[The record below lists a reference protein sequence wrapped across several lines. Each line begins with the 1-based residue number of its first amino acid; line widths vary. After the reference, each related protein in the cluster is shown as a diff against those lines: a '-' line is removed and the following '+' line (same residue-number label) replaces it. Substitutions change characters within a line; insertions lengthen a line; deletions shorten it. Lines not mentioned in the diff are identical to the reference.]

1 MAKKSVA
8 IKDPKAEDTTVAG
21 NEGAEKN
28 QSVSF
33 SNAPTFRVI
42 TGSYEHNLLCV
53 SLALVKGSE
62 VFNPVFHFTPHS
74 QSIRC
79 LASTKRYLVSGS
91 NDEHI
96 RIYDLQ
102 KRKEL
107 GTLLHHSGSITCLS
121 FFASK
126 WLLSGAGD
134 GKLCLWRVKDW
145 EVLSEMKG
153 HKGEINDVSIHPT
166 GKIALSVGSDRTIRL
181 WNLMTGKKASILKV
195 KREPLKVQWTPDG
208 THFVVAFDRSVAI
221 YSAES
226 SEVVQEETFTSPIH
240 HMEIV
245 KVGSSDDDDVYVARS
260 HSNGKI
266 IFTKLSAFLEGDTEP
281 TFELVG
287 HASRVKQ
294 FDLFYHQP
302 TENYYLASV
311 SSDGKL
317 VVWDMAVQDQVAVY
331 NTGDR
336 LNCCLCVPEEVE
348 KAETMKKRAHPDDEN
363 ASEPDDTDYSES
375 EAELPPKKKKNKKT
389 KKSKISVELE

>member
-1 MAKKSVA
+1 MAKKSVE
-8 IKDPKAEDTTVAG
+8 INDPKSEDAAAVVAKKQP
-21 NEGAEKN
+21 A
-28 QSVSF
+28 SL

-53 SLALVKGSE
+53 SLALVRGSE
-62 VFNPVFHFTPHS
+62 VFNPIFHFTPHS

-166 GKIALSVGSDRTIRL
+166 GKIALSVGNDKTIRL
-181 WNLMTGKKASILKV
+181 WNMMTGKKASVLKV
-195 KREPLKVQWTPDG
+195 RQEPLKIQWTPEG
-208 THFVVAFDRSVAI
+208 THFVVAFDRSLAI

-226 SEVVQEETFTSPIH
+226 SDVVQEETFKSPLH
-240 HMEIV
+240 HMEIL
-245 KVGSSDDDDVYVARS
+245 KLGSEDDDVYVARS
-260 HSNGKI
+260 HSDGKI
-266 IFTKLSAFLEGDTEP
+266 VFSKLSALSEGDTEQ

-294 FDLFYHQP
+294 FNLFYHQQ

-317 VVWDMAVQDQVAVY
+317 VVWDMALRDQVAVY

-348 KAETMKKRAHPDDEN
+348 KTETMKKRAHPGDEN
-363 ASEPDDTDYSES
+363 MSEPDDTDYSES
-375 EAELPPKKKKNKKT
+375 EAEVLPKKKKNKKN
-389 KKSKISVELE
+389 KKSKVSVELE